1 MARLLLL
8 GILPGLASAAYSCE
22 DYAAS
27 SVTTPSGVVNGFACA
42 NFKAYLGVPYG
53 TAGRWQHSSVVAPWA
68 TPVDATHDPV
78 GCPQVC
84 TEDEPPHICPV
95 RQSEDCLFLNIYAP
109 AAPPAGSAPVL
120 LFIHGGNF
128 HDGYA
133 GGYELDGGMLYDGQR
148 YVNTTG
154 QIVVVVNYRLGAL
167 GFLYLGPSKGS
178 AIEGNFGLQ
187 DQVTAMTWVQRN
199 IAAFGGDPA
208 RVTLMGQSAGAMSI
222 SAHLTRP
229 QTSGLY
235 ASVIQ
240 HSNPFAEPYRSPV
253 EAQAMAAGFGNYTG
267 CGSDQVLNASW
278 TAFEACLRALPTATI
293 VAAAMSAELDLL
305 ADLDGILQVVV
316 AWGPTIGTP
325 YLPLRPLEA
334 FQAGLVND
342 VPIAVGTT
350 ANETVIFVYEVLDFP
365 LSQLLYE
372 LAVGVLVNFAN
383 VSDIMRLYPVPPVP
397 PADFRVFASA
407 VLTDALFLCPTR
419 NATEAL
425 LAAQPFRRSPVYHYQ
440 YNHLLSWGAAAWSSN
455 FTECDNEVVRGVCS
469 FRALSPHPPPPP
481 PPPSHSH
488 SLLFFCIF
496 FPPLTPCH
504 ALSLSL
510 SRPFL
515 PQCHGSDL
523 PAWFMP
529 LGTGLPGGFGNYT
542 AAELDMGRTWQQYW
556 AGFAATGVM
565 GVPEGGVAWPAY
577 TAANRATLEIRASD
591 DGGLRVLNSVRDVTC
606 AWWDQYGYKV
616 Y

>member
-1 MARLLLL
+1 MRLGLLTMRL
-8 GILPGLASAAYSCE
+8 GLVLGTLRLASAAYSCA
-22 DYAAS
+22 DYAPS

-109 AAPPAGSAPVL
+109 AAPPAAPAPVL

-154 QIVVVVNYRLGAL
+154 QLVVVINYRLGAL
-167 GFLYLGPSKGS
+167 GFLYLGPSKHS

-253 EAQAMAAGFGNYTG
+253 EAQAMAAGFGNFSG

-278 TAFEACLRALPTATI
+278 VAFEACLRALPTATI

-316 AWGPTIGTP
+316 AWGPTIGTD

-334 FQAGLVND
+334 FQAGRVND

-397 PADFRVFASA
+397 PSDFRVFAST

-419 NATEAL
+419 NATEAMM
-425 LAAQPFRRSPVYHYQ
+425 AAQPFRRSPVYHYQ

-455 FTECDNEVVRGVCS
+455 FTECDNQVVRGGLAVPP
-469 FRALSPHPPPPP
+469 LSL
-481 PPPSHSH
+481 PPSSLSH
-488 SLLFFCIF
+488 ARLFSFSF
-496 FPPLTPCH
+496 FP
-504 ALSLSL
+504 
-510 SRPFL
+510 
-515 PQCHGSDL
+515 
-523 PAWFMP
+523 
-529 LGTGLPGGFGNYT
+529 
-542 AAELDMGRTWQQYW
+542 AAG
-556 AGFAATGVM
+556 A
-565 GVPEGGVAWPAY
+565 VPWV
-577 TAANRATLEIRASD
+577 
-591 DGGLRVLNSVRDVTC
+591 
-606 AWWDQYGYKV
+606 
-616 Y
+616 